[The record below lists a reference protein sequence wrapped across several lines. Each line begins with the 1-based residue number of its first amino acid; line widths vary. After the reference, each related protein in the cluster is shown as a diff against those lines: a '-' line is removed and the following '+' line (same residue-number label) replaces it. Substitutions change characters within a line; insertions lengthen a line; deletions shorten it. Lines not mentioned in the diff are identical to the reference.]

1 MINSH
6 LSAFLKSIYQ
16 IKAFALSNPTLH
28 QATNFIGLLV
38 VIRSGKPLLIFLYN
52 LNQPQFY
59 FSFPNSQLK
68 ANKLQSCL
76 NSIYP

>member
-16 IKAFALSNPTLH
+16 IKAFSLSNPTLH
-28 QATNFIGLLV
+28 QATNFNSLLLV
-38 VIRSGKPLLIFLYN
+38 ISSGKPLLIFLYN
-52 LNQPQFY
+52 LNQPQLY

-68 ANKLQSCL
+68 ANKL
-76 NSIYP
+76 